1 MGGNTVGKYM
11 LQSSEC
17 GNIVQSLKCHV
28 QTPFLTHFKIKQP
41 LPQNHWKWQVCS
53 RLSLYA
59 KWLSCLIFSTRVTVL
74 EMAKKRSPV
83 GKKIWKWEIEK
94 CAKLKKETVKMKPM
108 KLLTSENAKFKPWMV
123 SQCEG
128 T

>member
-83 GKKIWKWEIEK
+83 GKKHMEMGDRKVCKIE
-94 CAKLKKETVKMKPM
+94 ERN
-108 KLLTSENAKFKPWMV
+108 SENETYETPHLWE
-123 SQCEG
+123 C
-128 T
+128 